1 MELFPGN
8 PQPKAFAVEI
18 LGDTGMRGAPGRAW
32 WRGAEEVTAD
42 EGPSVCQM
50 KFVPNSHLLG
60 SRSYKVCAVQ
70 VNYLLHVFKHEIS
83 SKRQIFLA
91 CVIVQPRK
99 MPAA

>member
-1 MELFPGN
+1 MC
-8 PQPKAFAVEI
+8 
-18 LGDTGMRGAPGRAW
+18 GALGRAW
-32 WRGAEEVTAD
+32 SRGADEVMAD

-70 VNYLLHVFKHEIS
+70 VNYLLSVSKHEIS
-83 SKRQIFLA
+83 SKRQIFSA
-91 CVIVQPRK
+91 CVIVRPRK